1 MIVKPYEQAAV
12 LKDRRQ
18 RSGAVA
24 EKQMAFYLN
33 RDFRDNE
40 QVFVVNGI
48 RLEDREQPEQDG
60 SPGVCQIDHLVVHR
74 WGLFIVESKSVTEEV
89 VIRSDGSGGDEWT
102 RRYRGKESGMP
113 SPIQQAQL
121 QSKFLREF
129 LQRHREDL
137 LGRMPLGTRTIAK
150 VATRTDQRGFKHA
163 PIQLIVA
170 VSDKGRIKRVGGWEE
185 PRDPLRVFVAK
196 ADLVGDKIDQELKA
210 HRKATGSGYGRW
222 SMKAAEAREVA
233 EFLAAQHT
241 DRSGTPPARP
251 NKTAPNQSPSRPW
264 SQADSTGRSPNAAC
278 KHCGSEDLAARS
290 GQYGYYWK
298 CGACD
303 ENTTMPVVCSS
314 CGAKKGKDNGA
325 RIRKEKKTY
334 FRECGACGLSEPI
347 WIEV

>member
-1 MIVKPYEQAAV
+1 MIVKPYEQVAG

-18 RSGAVA
+18 RSGAAA

-33 RDFRDNE
+33 RDFRDDE
-40 QVFVVNGI
+40 QAFVLNGI

-74 WGLFIVESKSVTEEV
+74 WGLFIVESKSVAGEIRV
-89 VIRSDGSGGDEWT
+89 RSDGSGGDEWT
-102 RRYRGKESGMP
+102 RVHRGKETGMP
-113 SPIQQAQL
+113 SPIQQAQR

-137 LGRMPLGTRTIAK
+137 LGKMPLGTRTIAK
-150 VATRTDQRGFKHA
+150 VATGTDQRGFKHA

-196 ADLVGDKIDQELKA
+196 ADLVRDKICQELKA

-222 SMKAAEAREVA
+222 SMEVGEARGVA
-233 EFLAAQHT
+233 EFLAGAHVAQT
-241 DRSGTPPARP
+241 GPPTTRRKRSAPRQTHKRP
-251 NKTAPNQSPSRPW
+251 RKKLAGAER
-264 SQADSTGRSPNAAC
+264 SQNAAC
-278 KHCGSEDLAARS
+278 KHCDSEDLAARS

-303 ENTTMPVVCSS
+303 ENTAMPAVCSA
-314 CGAKKGKDNGA
+314 CGAKKGRDNGV
-325 RIRKEKKTY
+325 RVRKEKETY
-334 FRECGACGLSEPI
+334 FRDCEACGISEPI